1 MALKTLMGTYN
12 QSMDVKGRMSFPV
25 KFREIIGERFIVTR
39 GIDHCL
45 LVFSPEDF
53 DRLNEKF
60 REMPLASGRD
70 IIRFFTGSAIEAE
83 ADKQGRILVPQPLRD
98 WAGLEKEVIVMGL
111 TDRCEIWDRCRWEER
126 SAKLDDDA
134 LLAALEGVGI

>member
-1 MALKTLMGTYN
+1 MGTYN

-25 KFREIIGERFIVTR
+25 KFREIIGECFIVTR

-53 DRLNEKF
+53 DRLNERF

-70 IIRFFTGSAIEAE
+70 IIRFFTGSAVEAE

-98 WAGLEKEVIVMGL
+98 WAGLEKDVIVMGL

-126 SAKLDDDA
+126 SAKLDDEA
-134 LLAALEGVGI
+134 LLTALEGVGI

>member
-12 QSMDVKGRMSFPV
+12 QSMDVKGRMSFPA
-25 KFREIIGERFIVTR
+25 
-39 GIDHCL
+39 
-45 LVFSPEDF
+45 
-53 DRLNEKF
+53 KF

-111 TDRCEIWDRCRWEER
+111 TDRCEIWDKCRWEER
-126 SAKLDDDA
+126 SAKLDDEA

>member
-12 QSMDVKGRMSFPV
+12 QSMDVKGRMSFPA
-25 KFREIIGERFIVTR
+25 KFREIIGECFIVTR

-111 TDRCEIWDRCRWEER
+111 TDRCEIWDKCRWEER
-126 SAKLDDDA
+126 SAKLDDEA